1 MQNILNPMA
10 ADRLVLLLLGLF
22 LIFVVAI
29 VSTSV
34 ISPDN
39 DHTSHHSIASHFLWY
54 QRSVINMTQKNEGDD
69 SYSISLK
76 DSIKV
81 AHLGN
86 SIQYY
91 NDMPRLLEH
100 MLRHSYISV
109 QQDSCLR
116 GGATLRS
123 LWKNGNGM
131 GEKFA
136 TDAAKR
142 EDGSYDVGAPTIQEL
157 LEEASWDFVV
167 VNDHTQSPARPE
179 KKEESETAL
188 KNHYIPLFLKCQAT
202 MVVFVQTPAYKT
214 PVKDS
219 ADLGTFDEFTEKIWH
234 GYEAYAKL
242 VRQEGSDHDLDAKVA
257 PVGLAYQAIKQQ
269 DHELWVKLYA
279 RDDFH
284 PSPHGTLLEAS
295 VVYCT
300 IVGEVPPVY
309 DALWWET
316 ARYMQPPETEPL
328 PLPTSEEAAILQDV
342 AWSACQNWEG
352 RQL

>member
-1 MQNILNPMA
+1 MQNTLNLMA
-10 ADRLVLLLLGLF
+10 VDRTFVLLGLF
-22 LIFVVAI
+22 LIFVVSI

-34 ISPDN
+34 ISRDN
-39 DHTSHHSIASHFLWY
+39 NNASYRSHFLWY
-54 QRSVINMTQKNEGDD
+54 RSSVINMTQQNDSDD
-69 SYSISLK
+69 NYSISLK

-100 MLRHSYISV
+100 MLRHRYNSV
-109 QQDSCLR
+109 EQDSCLR

-142 EDGSYDVGAPTIQEL
+142 EDGSYDIGAPTIQAL
-157 LEEASWDFVV
+157 LEEANWDVV
-167 VNDHTQSPARPE
+167 VANDHTQSPARPE

-188 KNHYIPLFLKCQAT
+188 KNYYIPLFLKSQAT
-202 MVVFVQTPAYKT
+202 MVVFVQTPAYKA
-214 PVKDS
+214 PVNNA

-234 GYEAYAKL
+234 GYQAYAKL
-242 VRQEGSDHDLDAKVA
+242 VRQQGSDHALDAKVA
-257 PVGLAYQAIKQQ
+257 PVGLAFQAIKQQ
-269 DHELWVKLYA
+269 DDALWVKLYA

-328 PLPTSEEAAILQDV
+328 PLPTNVEAAILQDV
-342 AWSACQNWEG
+342 AWNACQNWE
-352 RQL
+352 RQ